1 MKNKILMVL
10 TNRSRYKNGFEKTG
24 LWLSEA
30 TEFIDE
36 VNFRYE
42 IDYVSSKGGKVPLDP
57 RSLEKKYVKK
67 RDIEIMESFDFK
79 NRALTNSL
87 RPDQINPSE
96 YIAIYYAGGHGV
108 LWDYPHDYNVQVL
121 ASYIYNH
128 GGYIATVCHGLAGI
142 LNLLDMKGGYFIKD
156 KNVTGFTNAEEIL
169 GGKFNKLPFLTEN
182 EARRRGASFNQYLP
196 FTEYVIKDGRLITGQ
211 NPQSARK
218 VAQILLSN
226 ISK

>member
-1 MKNKILMVL
+1 MI
-10 TNRSRYKNGFEKTG
+10 SR
-24 LWLSEA
+24 
-30 TEFIDE
+30 
-36 VNFRYE
+36 
-42 IDYVSSKGGKVPLDP
+42 
-57 RSLEKKYVKK
+57 
-67 RDIEIMESFDFK
+67 
-79 NRALTNSL
+79 
-87 RPDQINPSE
+87 
-96 YIAIYYAGGHGV
+96 
-108 LWDYPHDYNVQVL
+108 
-121 ASYIYNH
+121 
-128 GGYIATVCHGLAGI
+128 
-142 LNLLDMKGGYFIKD
+142 YFIKD